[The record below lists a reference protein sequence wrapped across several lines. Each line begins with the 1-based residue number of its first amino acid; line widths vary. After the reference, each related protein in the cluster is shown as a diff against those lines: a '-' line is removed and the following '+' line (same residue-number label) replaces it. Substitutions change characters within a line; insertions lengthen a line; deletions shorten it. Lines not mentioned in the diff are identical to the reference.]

1 MMAAFLE
8 EKIAKDP
15 WNIALVSVWYFV
27 LTLYAWP
34 LLFVKK
40 TSRTSFHKQEAMK
53 VVNRSSFLFSF
64 LCKERGQGQ
73 QSLAIHF
80 GSFYAHSFAIHVLG
94 YDTQHS
100 CCGNTEIDHITI
112 NFVRSNASKV
122 RAKSRY
128 KQMLCSKLSERERE
142 REREISKRCIIESH
156 CSFAAASKPVHQIH
170 RNLQKKSTR

>member
-1 MMAAFLE
+1 MFVNMMAAFLE

-80 GSFYAHSFAIHVLG
+80 GSFYAHSFAI
-94 YDTQHS
+94 
-100 CCGNTEIDHITI
+100 
-112 NFVRSNASKV
+112 
-122 RAKSRY
+122 
-128 KQMLCSKLSERERE
+128 
-142 REREISKRCIIESH
+142 SKRCIIESH